1 MIQTERSNKIIIS
14 MKFKT
19 KGETLND
26 NQDEMSLE
34 GGHTDHNLVDDLQN
48 KVKLLEEEKNE
59 YYKQLELL
67 EEAIRQMEVKC
78 QRFLEE
84 RKELRSSIEDLQRK
98 LKEANQKI
106 KEATLEVE
114 ETKTKFSEKEKE
126 WKLFQD
132 DLLTTVRVANDLKTA
147 SQIDAEVLL
156 SKNKQLHEKI
166 IALENEIGRLKHDSV
181 FKNASE
187 QRPSLSNLMISPDK
201 QPFNDTDTLCNSN
214 KPPPIPIRSISL
226 IEPLPSVQPNTPR
239 TTTRTMDRGFPQ
251 LSVKTIIETIENANK
266 KTKLD
271 SPPPNHQA
279 NIDHP
284 LNGSFSRIKSEQK
297 KIDCQNRTNKLNSL
311 QTSTPLDKII
321 PTKPSPR
328 SSAID
333 IEAYLSKSLSH
344 MLDHKRDYFSTSSRN
359 IMDSKDPLLSL
370 IKDGGSK
377 RNALLKWCQSKTIGY
392 KGVDITNFSS
402 SWGDGLAFCAL
413 LHTYLPNLI
422 PYDELNC
429 WNREKNFIYA
439 FKAAESVG
447 IPPTLNIEKLT
458 SEERPDW
465 TEIMTYVTSIY
476 KRFES

>member
-1 MIQTERSNKIIIS
+1 MGDFVLDRFIS
-14 MKFKT
+14 
-19 KGETLND
+19 GETLND
-26 NQDEMSLE
+26 NQDEMNLE
-34 GGHTDHNLVDDLQN
+34 SGHTDHTVVDDLQN

-114 ETKTKFSEKEKE
+114 ETKMKFSEKEKE

-166 IALENEIGRLKHDSV
+166 IALENEIGRLKHDSM

-187 QRPSLSNLMISPDK
+187 QRPSLSAPIISPDK
-201 QPFNDTDTLCNSN
+201 QLFNDTNVLCNSN
-214 KPPPIPIRSISL
+214 KPPPIPTRSISL
-226 IEPLPSVQPNTPR
+226 TEPLPSVQQITTRN
-239 TTTRTMDRGFPQ
+239 TTRTMERGFPQ

-279 NIDHP
+279 NIVDHP

-311 QTSTPLDKII
+311 QTSPPLDKII
-321 PTKPSPR
+321 STKPSTR

-344 MLDHKRDYFSTSSRN
+344 MLDHKRDYFSTSSR
-359 IMDSKDPLLSL
+359 
-370 IKDGGSK
+370 
-377 RNALLKWCQSKTIGY
+377 Y
-392 KGVDITNFSS
+392 
-402 SWGDGLAFCAL
+402 
-413 LHTYLPNLI
+413 
-422 PYDELNC
+422 E
-429 WNREKNFIYA
+429 
-439 FKAAESVG
+439 
-447 IPPTLNIEKLT
+447 
-458 SEERPDW
+458 
-465 TEIMTYVTSIY
+465 
-476 KRFES
+476 